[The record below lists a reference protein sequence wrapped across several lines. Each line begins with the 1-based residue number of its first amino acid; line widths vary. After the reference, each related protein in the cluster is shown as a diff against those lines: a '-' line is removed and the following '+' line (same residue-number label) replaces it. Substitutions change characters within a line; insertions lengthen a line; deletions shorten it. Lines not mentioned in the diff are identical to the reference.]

1 MGVKSAVGN
10 LVGLLLLAVAGLAVL
25 SAVAAV
31 VSSLLWGLTGVRF
44 ATIWFSAGLAMT
56 AGLTG
61 YVVRKRVAG
70 NVIPLDY
77 DVSVAF
83 RGGQGGL

>member
-1 MGVKSAVGN
+1 MDVKSAVGN
-10 LVGLLLLAVAGLAVL
+10 LVGLLLLAVAALAVL

-31 VSSLLWGLTGVRF
+31 VSSLLWGLTAVRF
-44 ATIWFSAGLAMT
+44 ATIWFSAGLALT

-77 DVSVAF
+77 DISVAF